1 MSGNSVV
8 GISEAIRPRKR
19 ADRVLP
25 KSRMSESAAVAAPL
39 HFSEFSMS
47 DNQTPAPQPSAPE
60 IKPEG
65 VSLST
70 VVTMGVASAV
80 IAFSASLLTL
90 HFFPQ
95 MPPVEH
101 PVAVVD
107 MVKIATAVTKMTLN
121 GEAGDEALVHVGE
134 RLIQLRDAGYIIL
147 DARSV
152 IATPDMYILKPSE
165 LIPGV
170 SDEGVTGA
178 GYMPPNLFAPVPGA
192 PQTTEPEGGQ

>member
-1 MSGNSVV
+1 
-8 GISEAIRPRKR
+8 
-19 ADRVLP
+19 
-25 KSRMSESAAVAAPL
+25 
-39 HFSEFSMS
+39 MS

-65 VSLST
+65 VSLHT

-95 MPPVEH
+95 TPPVEH

-107 MVKIATAVTKMTLN
+107 MVKIATAVTKMAIN

-134 RLIQLRDAGYIIL
+134 RLNQLRDAGYIIL

-178 GYMPPNLFAPVPGA
+178 GYMPPNLFAPLPGA